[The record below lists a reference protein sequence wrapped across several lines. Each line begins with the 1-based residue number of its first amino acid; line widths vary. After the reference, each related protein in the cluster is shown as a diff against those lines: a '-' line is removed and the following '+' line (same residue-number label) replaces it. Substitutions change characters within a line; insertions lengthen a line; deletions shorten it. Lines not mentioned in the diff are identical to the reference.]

1 MIERMRQEVPA
12 KDKPIVP
19 KIENLILIDRR
30 IDLMTMMSSQVTYE
44 GLIDELYGIKNTQV
58 HHHPVLF
65 IQPTA
70 SILPCS
76 THAHCTQML

>member
-12 KDKPIVP
+12 ADKPIVP

-58 HHHPVLF
+58 H
-65 IQPTA
+65 PTPSIFSWGMA
-70 SILPCS
+70 SGKV
-76 THAHCTQML
+76 